1 MNLDSQA
8 AAKKGAGGLPAMIGQ
23 WTIHQLRGLIQL
35 ISIAVAVIWQGL
47 QPLTWRRTVRAE
59 FFEQCHHVGLRALPF
74 ILITG
79 SLVGLGMVYQA
90 IYWLGVFGQ
99 TEFTGPILVLVL
111 VREVAPLFVALTVIG
126 RSGSVILVELG
137 NMQIDGQ
144 FRMLDAQGIDPFLFL
159 IVPRVVAVSVCM
171 FSLTIVFI
179 TVALVSGFLAGNALG
194 SMDFTLQE
202 FVFRILSEMGLA
214 EICDDTLENFFH
226 RFCRGFNCLHNRFVR
241 YRFQIRS
248 PGSPAARCHKIR
260 VGSSVDIQHADTA
273 AVTGGWKVI
282 MMKGIAEHRS
292 ILRFEKVKLLTEQR
306 AAAVRPLILK

>member
-1 MNLDSQA
+1 MSESQEMAVILDSQA
-8 AAKKGAGGLPAMIGQ
+8 AAKKGSGGFAATTGQ
-23 WTIHQLRGLIQL
+23 WTIHQVRGLIQL

-59 FFEQCHHVGLRALPF
+59 FFQQCFLVGLRALPF

-99 TEFTGPILVLVL
+99 TKFTGPILVLVL

-144 FRMLDAQGIDPFLFL
+144 VRMLDAQGIDPFLFL
-159 IVPRVVAVSVCM
+159 IVPRVAAVAVSM
-171 FSLTIVFI
+171 FILTIAFI
-179 TVALVSGFLAGNALG
+179 MFALVSGFLAGNALG
-194 SMDFTLQE
+194 SLDVTLQE

-214 EICDDTLENFFH
+214 EFATVPLKSFFI
-226 RFCRGFNCLHNRFVR
+226 GFVVALIAGTTGLSVTRSR
-241 YRFQIRS
+241 Y
-248 PGSPAARCHKIR
+248 
-260 VGSSVDIQHADTA
+260 DIQA
-273 AVTGGWKVI
+273 ALSRGVTKSVLAALLISG
-282 MMKGIAEHRS
+282 
-292 ILRFEKVKLLTEQR
+292 LLT
-306 AAAVRPLILK
+306 LLL